1 MQPDPLNLSN
11 NLYTDQNL
19 LFDVKFLNLDH
30 FFNKIYIFFQNLFG
44 SGVESTAYVT
54 DPNFTSFKQAG
65 ISFAGIGNFIESIL
79 YFLLIFF
86 MTVTAYSAV
95 RVLEIRKREH
105 HHLEEEIAE
114 YAHKQKE
121 KEKGT
126 HAGTNKIKNEKW
138 EVVLKKLFS
147 ESESDWKLAII
158 DADEMLFDL
167 MDSLGFKGESL
178 GDKLKTVDRDDFKS
192 LSAAWEVHIIRN
204 RIAHDGSE
212 FILTQRE
219 AKRVIALYEQIFR
232 EYGFI

>member
-11 NLYTDQNL
+11 NLYSDQNL
-19 LFDVKFLNLDH
+19 LFDVKFLNLEYY
-30 FFNKIYIFFQNLFG
+30 FNKIYIFFQNIFG
-44 SGVESTAYVT
+44 HGAQTATYVNYPNYTSLKQGGIDLAGV
-54 DPNFTSFKQAG
+54 
-65 ISFAGIGNFIESIL
+65 GNFIESLL

-86 MTVTAYSAV
+86 ITVTAYSAV

-114 YAHKQKE
+114 YAHRQKE
-121 KEKGT
+121 KEKGS
-126 HAGTNKIKNEKW
+126 HASANKIKNEKW
-138 EVVLKKLFS
+138 EMVLKNLFS
-147 ESESDWKLAII
+147 ESEANWKLAII

-167 MDSLGFKGESL
+167 MQNIGFKGESL
-178 GDKLKTVDRDDFKS
+178 GDILKKVDRDDFKG

-204 RIAHDGSE
+204 RIAHEGSE

-232 EYGFI
+232 DYGFI